1 MEPVRVVWSLVGSGL
16 GTTLN
21 AAGNSGG
28 WANIPNVESA
38 VDLRYVDDVAV
49 LAAVTGLVTG
59 TTPTL
64 NVQLDLFDDIG
75 NLIFQVGKL
84 PAALTATAQSGMF
97 SVGKHAG
104 TGQVVLSSWGRIS
117 WTVGGTASPTF
128 GGVEISVFGR

>member
-1 MEPVRVVWSLVGSGL
+1 MEPVRVVWSLASSGL
-16 GTTLN
+16 GTTLT

-49 LAAVTGLVTG
+49 TAAVTGTVTG
-59 TTPTL
+59 TTPAL
-64 NVQLDLFDDIG
+64 NVQLDLFDAIG
-75 NLIFQVGKL
+75 NLILQVGKL
-84 PAALTATAQSGMF
+84 TSALTATAQSSMF

-117 WTVGGTASPTF
+117 WTVTGTASPTF